1 MANVTESKA
10 QKHTH
15 SYMVSYYLT
24 KEPRII
30 LFNGEK
36 IVSSIKDVGDIHM
49 QKIESRDFPGIPMVK
64 NSPANAGTWVWS
76 LVWESPHASGQLSL

>member
-1 MANVTESKA
+1 M
-10 QKHTH
+10 
-15 SYMVSYYLT
+15 T

-49 QKIESRDFPGIPMVK
+49 QKIETRDFPGVPMVK
-64 NSPANAGTWVWS
+64 NSPANAGAMGLIPGLGDSTCLRATKPMS
-76 LVWESPHASGQLSL
+76 CNC